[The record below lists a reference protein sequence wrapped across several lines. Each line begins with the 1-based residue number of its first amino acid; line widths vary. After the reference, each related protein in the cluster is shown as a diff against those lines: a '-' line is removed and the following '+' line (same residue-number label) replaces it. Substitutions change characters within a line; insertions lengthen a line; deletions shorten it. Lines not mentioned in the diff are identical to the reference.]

1 MLGLGREETCCEGK
15 WVGRRIRFDDQLE
28 ARSAVEGADWADQ
41 EFIHGCDARTQNVL
55 KSEKWK
61 SEKWKS
67 EKWKSKKWKVKSC
80 FMIYSMEQMEQMEQ

>member
-1 MLGLGREETCCEGK
+1 MCQWT
-15 WVGRRIRFDDQLE
+15 RRRQRFYDQRE
-28 ARSAVEGADWADQ
+28 ARNSVEGADWADQ

-67 EKWKSKKWKVKSC
+67 KKWKSEKWKSEKLFSDLLDGTDGTDGTV
-80 FMIYSMEQMEQMEQ
+80 EQ